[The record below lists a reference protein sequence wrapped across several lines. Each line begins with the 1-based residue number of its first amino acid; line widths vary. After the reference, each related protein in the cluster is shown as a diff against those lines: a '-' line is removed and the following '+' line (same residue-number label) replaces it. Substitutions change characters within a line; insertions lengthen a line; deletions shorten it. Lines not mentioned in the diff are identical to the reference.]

1 MQYVHPLQELVTALE
16 QNLWLLDAYR
26 FHTDAG
32 DDTCG
37 VRATTLRRRRAC
49 ATLRAAL
56 RRRGVTLPYLLP
68 RGRFSAV
75 GPAVNDLRLAEAR
88 LLGLYDAALGQAGG
102 TVAEMGL
109 LHDQRAESEQAY
121 LSFAFGLRKD
131 DLALRRRGKAAPVGP
146 VASPPARH

>member
-32 DDTCG
+32 NDTCG
-37 VRATTLRRRRAC
+37 VRATT
-49 ATLRAAL
+49 L

-75 GPAVNDLRLAEAR
+75 GPAVSDLRAAEAR
-88 LLGLYDAALGQAGG
+88 LLGLYDAVLGLTGG

-121 LSFAFGLRKD
+121 LSFACSLHKD
-131 DLALRRRGKAAPVGP
+131 I
-146 VASPPARH
+146 